1 MADSMSQDDLQE
13 LLDRVWHQ
21 ERSPEGALEEITEEM
36 DALEPKWLHE
46 GLDDCGIARTDD
58 QGQAYGL
65 WSRILMLKVGEGQ
78 PRHTASENDLWQVLE
93 ACTDVLE
100 RRAAPHVWVSQAW
113 NAGRE
118 VIMRHRNNQQASS
131 DWTPCS
137 ERFPVAGDADFQD
150 FVFFD
155 DGQQIRY
162 VHIWEVREQQHK
174 RNPQGKYWRGSGLSR
189 PSHLGA
195 NESRDPGGK

>member
-1 MADSMSQDDLQE
+1 MSDSTSRDELHE
-13 LLDRVWHQ
+13 LLRSVWNR
-21 ERSPEGALEEITEEM
+21 ENSAD
-36 DALEPKWLHE
+36 DALDEIAGKIDVAEPQWLHD
-46 GLDDCGIARTDD
+46 GLDDMSLPRQDPE
-58 QGQAYGL
+58 GQPYSL
-65 WSRILMLKVGEGQ
+65 WSRILMLKVGEGH
-78 PRHTASENDLWQVLE
+78 PRHAASENDLWQVLE
-93 ACTDVLE
+93 ACTDILE

-155 DGQQIRY
+155 DGEQIRY

-174 RNPQGKYWRGSGLSR
+174 RSPQGKYWKRSGLSR
-189 PSHLGA
+189 PSHLSA
-195 NESRDPGGK
+195 DESRDPGGQ